1 MTSQMNYEDAMKID
15 TYQTKYES
23 IHKAQDEVWND
34 SKYFESIQ
42 HKSERFHDTIHDYF
56 ESIQGC

>member
-1 MTSQMNYEDAMKID
+1 MNYEDAMKID

-23 IHKAQDEVWND
+23 THKAQDEVWND
-34 SKYFESIQ
+34 LKYFELIQ

-56 ESIQGC
+56 ELIQGC